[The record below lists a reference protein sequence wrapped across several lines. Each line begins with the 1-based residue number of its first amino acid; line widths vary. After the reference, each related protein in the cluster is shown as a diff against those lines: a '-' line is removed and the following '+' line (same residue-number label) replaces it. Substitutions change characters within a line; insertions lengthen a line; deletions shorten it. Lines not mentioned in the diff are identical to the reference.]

1 MAYTMEI
8 QYLPPGSDSSVLE
21 LHPGSLSVHP
31 AAIGDLHLIKLH
43 FGGTSASLIRDAAT
57 N

>member
-8 QYLPPGSDSSVLE
+8 QYLPPGSYSSMLE

-31 AAIGDLHLIKLH
+31 AEIGSLHSIQIH
-43 FGGTSASLIRDAAT
+43 FEGTSTSLIRDAAT
-57 N
+57 I